1 MLDVD
6 HFKSI
11 NDRFGHTT
19 GDKVLQAMARRCRVL
34 MRDHDLI
41 ARLGG
46 EEFAVLLPYDT
57 AEEGALIA
65 ERLRAAVAAEPV
77 GEVEVRV
84 SIGGTTIQGEE
95 AVLDEVLGQADKALY
110 DAKTGGRNRVVFV

>member
-110 DAKTGGRNRVVFV
+110 DA